1 MSNMLTPQKVAW
13 QRIKS
18 NAAFQ
23 YRAWKMAVDWVVAL
37 YIVLPATAV
46 LIYQYISWWGATP
59 VWLEA
64 VPYTVFRAYL
74 FVAAITGTVRYYV
87 EEADQLFLVQ
97 RTSWF
102 RKLVGTGTAF
112 SLTVSALVLAGM
124 GLLLYPLLHN
134 GYEVGPL
141 EAAFLFLLTYLV
153 KIYLMLGKQHLEL
166 VASGWRSVAIRI
178 VATPVLAAVFGY
190 LTHWTAVSHLYAALI
205 ALCLAAPLFW
215 LVPARIR
222 ARGTFY
228 KDAQR
233 EREERMKLAG
243 MLMSAAGYR
252 APRKTRSKKKRPFLF
267 PASRKLFK
275 ERTQENVLAESL
287 IKGILRNGSKLKL
300 AGMLLLAA
308 TTAVAVCPNG
318 TIRLI
323 VGLATG
329 ALFAW
334 MAKSFAREAATEEY
348 VRLFPWKD
356 TVRMEAFWKAGAGLT
371 APVCAW
377 LGFVCGLLNG
387 GLLSSVVMLPLGFA
401 FGWMASRMF
410 GMNGL

>member
-1 MSNMLTPQKVAW
+1 M
-13 QRIKS
+13 
-18 NAAFQ
+18 
-23 YRAWKMAVDWVVAL
+23 
-37 YIVLPATAV
+37 
-46 LIYQYISWWGATP
+46 
-59 VWLEA
+59 
-64 VPYTVFRAYL
+64 
-74 FVAAITGTVRYYV
+74 
-87 EEADQLFLVQ
+87 
-97 RTSWF
+97 
-102 RKLVGTGTAF
+102 
-112 SLTVSALVLAGM
+112 
-124 GLLLYPLLHN
+124 
-134 GYEVGPL
+134 
-141 EAAFLFLLTYLV
+141 
-153 KIYLMLGKQHLEL
+153 
-166 VASGWRSVAIRI
+166 
-178 VATPVLAAVFGY
+178 LAAVFGY
-190 LTHWTAVSHLYAALI
+190 LTHWTAVNHLYAALI
-205 ALCLAAPLFW
+205 ALCLAAPLLW

-222 ARGTFY
+222 AKGTFY

-275 ERTQENVLAESL
+275 ERTQENVLAESP

-308 TTAVAVCPNG
+308 TTAVAVCPNN

-323 VGLATG
+323 AAIATG

-334 MAKSFAREAATEEY
+334 MAKSFAREAATEDY

-377 LGFVCGLLNG
+377 LGLVCGLLNG
-387 GLLSSVVMLPLGFA
+387 GPVQAVVMLPLGFA